1 MVVKFNKGKIMDYN
15 SDRPIESANQDLLGR
30 LTFSKQLAEAIF
42 KYGGKD
48 GLVIGLFGKWG
59 TGKTSILNI
68 VVNEINS
75 LSEDSCDKP
84 IIVKFSP
91 WNYTDKDNLISLF
104 FRVLKNKLDKD
115 KDKDNLISLFFR
127 VLKNK
132 LDIDKDE
139 EKRKKIGK
147 ALTDYSD
154 ALYALSLVPMVGSGL
169 AILLKTIAKAQGA
182 EFSKEVDL
190 DVTRNHLEEVLSE
203 NHQKIVVIIDD
214 IDRLTNSQIRD
225 IFQLVK
231 QVGNFPNII
240 YVLSMDRNVVC
251 RALEEVHNIDG
262 SEYLEKIVQIP
273 FEIPALMKPQIREI
287 FLAKLNDTIKDIFDD
302 ITWNE
307 NYFNEV
313 FNNCIEPYIKTLR
326 DVNRVINTF
335 QFRYRLLYKETAFE
349 DMLALTTIEVLD
361 PQLYQWIGNNKD
373 LLCSTSI
380 HSLQSLYRDKKDYR
394 IKICNELER
403 LCINVDEAIK
413 FLTTLFP
420 VFENDIDERNVRCIS
435 SNIRESMRVAQ
446 EDRFNTYFVF
456 DLSSVSIPR
465 YIVSNCMNT
474 LDFKC
479 LMDTISKINDEGNIE
494 YFIDELGA
502 LVSKIPYNRLKL
514 LAKAILKKEFEFKV
528 DSSSSFFMPS
538 IFSKVEFLVESIL
551 SRIDDESE
559 RYSTIKDVLE
569 TATKNQLGVIASF
582 INRIELSHGRLAG
595 NEEHKDNQII
605 TLEHL
610 EELEKT
616 YVFKINEIIQSESII
631 DINHFYIAFYLWE
644 CLDKNRAQIYFKKI
658 LKEDINILKFV
669 CSIAKRWNGTG
680 GSGWYFVREH
690 YSTYISADT
699 IYKKIQE
706 FDKRDLY
713 KFTLD
718 DQIKLA
724 SFVLNYEKSDNN
736 YGVNEKLA
744 KNLVNKWK
752 NS

>member
-1 MVVKFNKGKIMDYN
+1 MDYN
-15 SDRPIESANQDLLGR
+15 SDRPIETVDQDLLGR
-30 LTFSKQLAEAIF
+30 STFSKQLAEAIY
-42 KYGGKD
+42 KYSGKD

-68 VVNEINS
+68 VINEINILAKGS
-75 LSEDSCDKP
+75 GDKP

-104 FRVLKNKLDKD
+104 FRVLKNKLDI
-115 KDKDNLISLFFR
+115 DN
-127 VLKNK
+127 
-132 LDIDKDE
+132 DE

-154 ALYALSLVPMVGSGL
+154 ALDALSLVPMVGSGL

-182 EFSKEVDL
+182 ELSKEVDL
-190 DVTRNHLEEVLSE
+190 DVTRNQLEKVLSE
-203 NHQKIVVIIDD
+203 TNQKIIVIMDD

-326 DVNRVINTF
+326 DVNRVVNTF

-349 DMLALTTIEVLD
+349 DMLALTTIEVLA

-380 HSLQSLYRDKKDYR
+380 HSLESLYRDKKDYR

-420 VFENDIDERNVRCIS
+420 VFEDDIDERNVRCIS
-435 SNIRESMRVAQ
+435 SNIREAMRVAQ

-456 DLSSVSIPR
+456 DLSSIAIPR
-465 YIVSNCMNT
+465 HIINNCIYTLDLNT
-474 LDFKC
+474 LMVMITKF
-479 LMDTISKINDEGNIE
+479 NDESNIE
-494 YFIDELGA
+494 YFIDELRS
-502 LVSKIPYNRLKL
+502 LVNTIPSERLGL
-514 LAKAILKKEFEFKV
+514 LATAILKRQYEFK
-528 DSSSSFFMPS
+528 DANLASFYVLSVFS
-538 IFSKVEFLVESIL
+538 KAEFLVYDIFSKINNE
-551 SRIDDESE
+551 ID
-559 RYSTIKDVLE
+559 RYIIIKDTVE
-569 TATKNQLGVIASF
+569 NVTKNELGVIASF
-582 INRIELSHGRLAG
+582 INRLELSYGRLAG
-595 NEEHKDNQII
+595 NEEYKDKQLI
-605 TLEHL
+605 TLMHL

-616 YVFKINEIIQSESII
+616 YISKINEITQSEFII
-631 DINHFYIAFYLWE
+631 DINHFHMAFYLWE
-644 CLDKNRAQIYFKKI
+644 CLDKDRAQIYLKET

-669 CSIAKRWNGTG
+669 CSIASRWNGTD
-680 GSGWYFVREH
+680 GSGWSSKLNN
-690 YSTYISADT
+690 YSTYISPDT
-699 IYKKIQE
+699 VYKKIQE

-713 KFTLD
+713 KFTFD

-724 SFVLNYEKSDNN
+724 SFVLNYEKSDNSH
-736 YGVNEKLA
+736 GVNEKLA
-744 KNLVNKWK
+744 KELVTKWK

>member
-1 MVVKFNKGKIMDYN
+1 MAVKFNRGKIMDYN

-30 LTFSKQLAEAIF
+30 STFSKQLAEAIY
-42 KYGGKD
+42 KYSGRD

-91 WNYTDKDNLISLF
+91 WNYTDKNNLISLF
-104 FRVLKNKLDKD
+104 FRVLKNKLE
-115 KDKDNLISLFFR
+115 
-127 VLKNK
+127 
-132 LDIDKDE
+132 IDKGE

-154 ALYALSLVPMVGSGL
+154 ALDALSLVPMVGSGL
-169 AILLKTIAKAQGA
+169 AILLKTIAKAQGT
-182 EFSKEVDL
+182 ELSKEVDL

-203 NHQKIVVIIDD
+203 THQKIIVIIDD

-273 FEIPALMKPQIREI
+273 FEIPALMKPKIREI
-287 FLAKLNDTIKDIFDD
+287 FLAKLNDTIKDLFDD
-302 ITWNE
+302 ITWDE
-307 NYFNEV
+307 NYFGAV

-420 VFENDIDERNVRCIS
+420 VFEDDIDERNVRCIS
-435 SNIRESMRVAQ
+435 SNIREAMRVAQ

-456 DLSSVSIPR
+456 DLSSIAIPR
-465 YIVSNCMNT
+465 HIINNCIYTLDLNT
-474 LDFKC
+474 LMVMITKF
-479 LMDTISKINDEGNIE
+479 NDEGNIE
-494 YFIDELGA
+494 YFIDELRS
-502 LVSKIPYNRLKL
+502 LVNTIPSERLGL
-514 LAKAILKKEFEFKV
+514 LATAILKRQYEFK
-528 DSSSSFFMPS
+528 DANLASFYVLSVFS
-538 IFSKVEFLVESIL
+538 KAEFLVYDIFSKINNE
-551 SRIDDESE
+551 ID
-559 RYSTIKDVLE
+559 RYIIIKDTVE
-569 TATKNQLGVIASF
+569 NVTKNELGVIASF
-582 INRIELSHGRLAG
+582 INRLELSYGRLAG
-595 NEEHKDNQII
+595 NEEYKDQQLI
-605 TLEHL
+605 TLMHL

-616 YVFKINEIIQSESII
+616 YISKINEITQSEFII
-631 DINHFYIAFYLWE
+631 DINHFHMAFYLWE
-644 CLDKNRAQIYFKKI
+644 CLDKNRAQIY
-658 LKEDINILKFV
+658 LKETLKGDINILKFV
-669 CSIAKRWNGTG
+669 CSIASRWNGTD
-680 GSGWYFVREH
+680 GSGWSSKLNNYL
-690 YSTYISADT
+690 TYISPDT
-699 IYKKIQE
+699 VYKKIQE

-724 SFVLNYEKSDNN
+724 SFVLNYEKSDNSH
-736 YGVNEKLA
+736 GVNEKLA
-744 KNLVNKWK
+744 KELVTKWN

>member
-1 MVVKFNKGKIMDYN
+1 MDYN
-15 SDRPIESANQDLLGR
+15 SDRPIETVDQDLLGR
-30 LTFSKQLAEAIF
+30 STFSKQLAEAIY
-42 KYGGKD
+42 KYSGKD

-68 VVNEINS
+68 VINEINILAKGS
-75 LSEDSCDKP
+75 GDKP

-104 FRVLKNKLDKD
+104 FRVLKNKLDI
-115 KDKDNLISLFFR
+115 DN
-127 VLKNK
+127 
-132 LDIDKDE
+132 DE

-154 ALYALSLVPMVGSGL
+154 ALDALSLVPMVGSGL

-182 EFSKEVDL
+182 ELSKEVDL
-190 DVTRNHLEEVLSE
+190 DVTRNQLEKVLSE
-203 NHQKIVVIIDD
+203 TNQKIIVIMDD

-273 FEIPALMKPQIREI
+273 FEIPALMKPQIREV

-349 DMLALTTIEVLD
+349 DMLALTTIEVLA

-380 HSLQSLYRDKKDYR
+380 HSLESLYRDKKDYR

-420 VFENDIDERNVRCIS
+420 VFEDDIDERNVRCIS
-435 SNIRESMRVAQ
+435 SNIREAMRVAQ

-456 DLSSVSIPR
+456 DLSSIAIPR
-465 YIVSNCMNT
+465 HIINNCIYTLDLNT
-474 LDFKC
+474 LMVMITKF
-479 LMDTISKINDEGNIE
+479 NDEGNIE
-494 YFIDELGA
+494 YFIDELRS
-502 LVSKIPYNRLKL
+502 LVNTIPSERLGL
-514 LAKAILKKEFEFKV
+514 LATAILKRQYEFK
-528 DSSSSFFMPS
+528 DANLASFYVLSVFS
-538 IFSKVEFLVESIL
+538 KAEFLVYDIFSKINNE
-551 SRIDDESE
+551 ID
-559 RYSTIKDVLE
+559 RYIIIKDTVE
-569 TATKNQLGVIASF
+569 NVTKNELGVIASF
-582 INRIELSHGRLAG
+582 INRLELSYGRLAG
-595 NEEHKDNQII
+595 NEEYKDKQLI
-605 TLEHL
+605 TLMHL

-616 YVFKINEIIQSESII
+616 YISKINEITQSEFII
-631 DINHFYIAFYLWE
+631 DINHFHMAFYLWE
-644 CLDKNRAQIYFKKI
+644 CLDKDRAQIYLKET

-669 CSIAKRWNGTG
+669 CSIASRWNGTD
-680 GSGWYFVREH
+680 GSGWSSKLNN
-690 YSTYISADT
+690 YSTYISPDT
-699 IYKKIQE
+699 VYKKIQE

-713 KFTLD
+713 KFTFD

-724 SFVLNYEKSDNN
+724 SFVLNYEKSDNSH
-736 YGVNEKLA
+736 GVNEKLA
-744 KNLVNKWK
+744 KELVTKWR

>member
-75 LSEDSCDKP
+75 LSEDSRDKP

-104 FRVLKNKLDKD
+104 FRVLKNKLD
-115 KDKDNLISLFFR
+115 
-127 VLKNK
+127 
-132 LDIDKDE
+132 IDKNE

-154 ALYALSLVPMVGSGL
+154 ALDALSLVPMVGSGL

-182 EFSKEVDL
+182 ELSKEVDL
-190 DVTRNHLEEVLSE
+190 DVTRNHLEKVLSE
-203 NHQKIVVIIDD
+203 THQKIIVIIDD

-231 QVGNFPNII
+231 QVGNFSNII

-273 FEIPALMKPQIREI
+273 FEIPVLMRPKLQEI
-287 FLAKLNDTIKDIFDD
+287 FLMKLNNTIKGISDNISWDEDI
-302 ITWNE
+302 ISQ
-307 NYFNEV
+307 V
-313 FNNCIEPYIKTLR
+313 FNNCIEPYVKTLR

-335 QFRYRLLYKETAFE
+335 QFRYRLLYEEISLE
-349 DMLALTTIEVLD
+349 DMLALTTIEVLE
-361 PQLYQWIGNNKD
+361 PQLYQWISNNKD
-373 LLCSTSI
+373 LFCSKSVY
-380 HSLQSLYRDKKDYR
+380 SLRMYKNKGEYRSF
-394 IKICNELER
+394 ICDELKR
-403 LCINVDEAIK
+403 LGINVDIAIK
-413 FLTTLFP
+413 FLATLFP
-420 VFENDIDERNVRCIS
+420 VFADDIDERGVGYIS
-435 SNIRESMRVAQ
+435 SNIREAMRITQ
-446 EDRFNTYFVF
+446 DERFDSYFVF

-494 YFIDELGA
+494 YFIDELEA

-644 CLDKNRAQIYFKKI
+644 CLDKDQAKIYLKET

-669 CSIAKRWNGTG
+669 CSIASRWNGTG
-680 GSGWYFVREH
+680 GSGWYFKLDN
-690 YSTYISADT
+690 YSTYISADF

-706 FDKRDLY
+706 FDKRKLDI
-713 KFTLD
+713 FTFD

-724 SFVLNYEKSDNN
+724 SFILNYEKADNN

-744 KNLVNKWK
+744 KNLVDKWK

>member
-1 MVVKFNKGKIMDYN
+1 MVVKFNRGKIMDYN

-30 LTFSKQLAEAIF
+30 STFSKQLAEAIF
-42 KYGGKD
+42 KYGSKD

-104 FRVLKNKLDKD
+104 FRVLKNKLDI
-115 KDKDNLISLFFR
+115 DN
-127 VLKNK
+127 
-132 LDIDKDE
+132 DE
-139 EKRKKIGK
+139 EKRKKIRK

-154 ALYALSLVPMVGSGL
+154 ALDALSLVPMVGSGL

-182 EFSKEVDL
+182 ELSKEVDL
-190 DVTRNHLEEVLSE
+190 DVTRNQLEKVLSE
-203 NHQKIVVIIDD
+203 TNQKIIVIMDD

-349 DMLALTTIEVLD
+349 DMLALTTIEVLA

-380 HSLQSLYRDKKDYR
+380 HSLESLYRDKKDYR

-420 VFENDIDERNVRCIS
+420 VFEDDIDERNVRCIS
-435 SNIRESMRVAQ
+435 SNIREAMRVAQ

-456 DLSSVSIPR
+456 DLSSIAIPR
-465 YIVSNCMNT
+465 HIINNCIYTLDLNT
-474 LDFKC
+474 LMVMITKF
-479 LMDTISKINDEGNIE
+479 NDEGNIE
-494 YFIDELGA
+494 YFIDELRS
-502 LVSKIPYNRLKL
+502 LVNTIPSERLGL
-514 LAKAILKKEFEFKV
+514 LATAILKRQYEFK
-528 DSSSSFFMPS
+528 DANLASFYVLSVFS
-538 IFSKVEFLVESIL
+538 KAEFLVYDIFSKINNE
-551 SRIDDESE
+551 ID
-559 RYSTIKDVLE
+559 RYIIIKDTVE
-569 TATKNQLGVIASF
+569 NVTKNELGVIASF
-582 INRIELSHGRLAG
+582 INRLELSYGRLAG
-595 NEEHKDNQII
+595 NEEYKDKQLI
-605 TLEHL
+605 TLMHL

-616 YVFKINEIIQSESII
+616 YISKINEITQSEFII
-631 DINHFYIAFYLWE
+631 DINHFHMAFYLWE
-644 CLDKNRAQIYFKKI
+644 CLDKDRAQIYLKET

-669 CSIAKRWNGTG
+669 CSIASRWNGTD
-680 GSGWYFVREH
+680 GSGWSSKLNN
-690 YSTYISADT
+690 YSTYISPDT
-699 IYKKIQE
+699 VYKKIQE

-713 KFTLD
+713 KFTFD

-724 SFVLNYEKSDNN
+724 SFVLNYEKSDNSH
-736 YGVNEKLA
+736 GVNEKLA
-744 KNLVNKWK
+744 KELVTKWR

>member
-1 MVVKFNKGKIMDYN
+1 MDYN
-15 SDRPIESANQDLLGR
+15 SDRPIETVDQDLLGR
-30 LTFSKQLAEAIF
+30 STFSKQLAEAIY
-42 KYGGKD
+42 KYSGKD

-68 VVNEINS
+68 VINEINILAKGS
-75 LSEDSCDKP
+75 GDKP

-104 FRVLKNKLDKD
+104 FRVLKNKLDIDND
-115 KDKDNLISLFFR
+115 K
-127 VLKNK
+127 
-132 LDIDKDE
+132 

-154 ALYALSLVPMVGSGL
+154 ALDALSLVPMVGSGL

-182 EFSKEVDL
+182 ELSKEVDL
-190 DVTRNHLEEVLSE
+190 DVTRNQLEKVLSE
-203 NHQKIVVIIDD
+203 TNQKIIVIMDD

-349 DMLALTTIEVLD
+349 DMLALTTIEVLA

-380 HSLQSLYRDKKDYR
+380 HSLESLYRDKKDYR

-420 VFENDIDERNVRCIS
+420 VFEDDIDERNVRCIS
-435 SNIRESMRVAQ
+435 SNIREAMRVAQ

-456 DLSSVSIPR
+456 DLSSIAIPR
-465 YIVSNCMNT
+465 HIINNCIYTLDLNT
-474 LDFKC
+474 LMVMITKF
-479 LMDTISKINDEGNIE
+479 NDEGNIE
-494 YFIDELGA
+494 YFIDELRS
-502 LVSKIPYNRLKL
+502 LVNTIPSERLGL
-514 LAKAILKKEFEFKV
+514 LATAILKRQYEFK
-528 DSSSSFFMPS
+528 DANLASFYVLSVFS
-538 IFSKVEFLVESIL
+538 KAEFLVYDIFSKINNE
-551 SRIDDESE
+551 ID
-559 RYSTIKDVLE
+559 RYIIIKDTVE
-569 TATKNQLGVIASF
+569 NVTKNELGVIASF
-582 INRIELSHGRLAG
+582 INRLELSYGRLAG
-595 NEEHKDNQII
+595 NEEYKDKQLI
-605 TLEHL
+605 TLMHL

-616 YVFKINEIIQSESII
+616 YISKINEITQSEFII
-631 DINHFYIAFYLWE
+631 DINHFHMAFYLWE
-644 CLDKNRAQIYFKKI
+644 CLDKDRAQIYLKET

-669 CSIAKRWNGTG
+669 CSIASRWNGTD
-680 GSGWYFVREH
+680 GSGWSSKLNN
-690 YSTYISADT
+690 YSTYISPDT
-699 IYKKIQE
+699 VYKEIQE

-713 KFTLD
+713 KFTFD

-724 SFVLNYEKSDNN
+724 SFVLNYEKSDNSH
-736 YGVNEKLA
+736 GVNEKLA
-744 KNLVNKWK
+744 KELVTKWR

>member
-1 MVVKFNKGKIMDYN
+1 MDYN

-115 KDKDNLISLFFR
+115 KDKDKDNLISLFFR

-154 ALYALSLVPMVGSGL
+154 ALDALSLVPMVGSGL

-273 FEIPALMKPQIREI
+273 FEIPVLMRPKLQEI
-287 FLAKLNDTIKDIFDD
+287 FLMKLNNTIKGISDNISWDEDI
-302 ITWNE
+302 ISQ
-307 NYFNEV
+307 V
-313 FNNCIEPYIKTLR
+313 FNNCIEPYVKTLR

-335 QFRYRLLYKETAFE
+335 QFRYRLLYEEISLE
-349 DMLALTTIEVLD
+349 DMLALTTIEVLE
-361 PQLYQWIGNNKD
+361 PQLYQWISNNKD
-373 LLCSTSI
+373 LFCGKSVY
-380 HSLQSLYRDKKDYR
+380 SLRMFNNKVEYRNF
-394 IKICNELER
+394 ICDELKR
-403 LCINVDEAIK
+403 LGINVDIAIK
-413 FLTTLFP
+413 FLATLFP
-420 VFENDIDERNVRCIS
+420 VFADDIDERGVGYIS
-435 SNIRESMRVAQ
+435 SNIREAMRITQ
-446 EDRFNTYFVF
+446 DERFDSYFVF

-644 CLDKNRAQIYFKKI
+644 YLDKNRAQIYFKKI

>member
-1 MVVKFNKGKIMDYN
+1 MAVKFNRGKIMDYN

-30 LTFSKQLAEAIF
+30 STFSKQLAEAIF

-104 FRVLKNKLDKD
+104 FRVLKNKLDI
-115 KDKDNLISLFFR
+115 DN
-127 VLKNK
+127 
-132 LDIDKDE
+132 DE

-154 ALYALSLVPMVGSGL
+154 ALDALSLVPMVGSGL

-182 EFSKEVDL
+182 ELSKEVDL
-190 DVTRNHLEEVLSE
+190 DVTRNQLEKVLSE
-203 NHQKIVVIIDD
+203 TNQKIIVIIDY
-214 IDRLTNSQIRD
+214 IDRLTNSKIRD

-349 DMLALTTIEVLD
+349 DMLALTTIEVLA

-380 HSLQSLYRDKKDYR
+380 HSLESLYRDKKDYR

-420 VFENDIDERNVRCIS
+420 VFEDDIDERNVRCIS
-435 SNIRESMRVAQ
+435 SNIREVMRVAQ

-456 DLSSVSIPR
+456 DLSSIAIPR
-465 YIVSNCMNT
+465 HIINNCIYTLDLNT
-474 LDFKC
+474 LMVMITKF
-479 LMDTISKINDEGNIE
+479 NDEGNIE
-494 YFIDELGA
+494 YFIDELRS
-502 LVSKIPYNRLKL
+502 LVNTIPSERLGL
-514 LAKAILKKEFEFKV
+514 LATAILKRQYEFK
-528 DSSSSFFMPS
+528 DANLASFYVLSVFS
-538 IFSKVEFLVESIL
+538 KAEFLVYDIFSKINNE
-551 SRIDDESE
+551 ID
-559 RYSTIKDVLE
+559 RYIIIKDTVE
-569 TATKNQLGVIASF
+569 NVTKNELGVIASF
-582 INRIELSHGRLAG
+582 INRLELSYGRLAG
-595 NEEHKDNQII
+595 NEEYKDKQLI
-605 TLEHL
+605 TLMHL

-616 YVFKINEIIQSESII
+616 YISKINEITQSEFII
-631 DINHFYIAFYLWE
+631 DINHFHMAFYLWE
-644 CLDKNRAQIYFKKI
+644 CLDKDRAQIYLKET

-669 CSIAKRWNGTG
+669 CSIASRWNGTD
-680 GSGWYFVREH
+680 GSGWSSKLNN
-690 YSTYISADT
+690 YSTYISPDT
-699 IYKKIQE
+699 VYKKIQE

-713 KFTLD
+713 KFTFD

-724 SFVLNYEKSDNN
+724 SFVLNYEKSDNS

-744 KNLVNKWK
+744 KELVTKWN